1 MGSLRKCAE
10 SVDYS
15 LSKNRNLVG
24 NVVKLGCIF
33 ISKNPLTSSEDS
45 IQNLKTIS
53 VYLTIFS
60 LMPDNTS
67 IGLHLKFDIA
77 KINYQHSVAE
87 KLVNIRNDGIAS
99 VA

>member
-10 SVDYS
+10 SFDYS
-15 LSKNRNLVG
+15 LSKNRNHVG

-33 ISKNPLTSSEDS
+33 LLKNPLTSSEDS
-45 IQNLKTIS
+45 VHNLVTIS
-53 VYLTIFS
+53 VDPTIFS
-60 LMPDNTS
+60 LMPDNTW
-67 IGLHLKFDIA
+67 IGLHLKFDIT

-87 KLVNIRNDGIAS
+87 KLVNIRNDDIAS